1 MAHLLLPSDLSAN
14 AFNAARYA
22 IHLYGAEGNTFTVLN
37 SYMVAQDPMSAPWT
51 ADDLMA
57 GVSREG
63 LDRFV
68 ADLREE
74 FHTQR
79 LDLRTS
85 IGAGDVAG
93 AVIGQAEEG
102 DTPVDLVVMGTQG
115 ASGLQEV
122 LMGTHT
128 ADVIKR
134 SGLPVLAVPEQAS
147 YRVPRRIVLADDGA
161 PLEHTSL
168 KILLDIARWS
178 KAEVMIVRVV
188 DPERDAES
196 ESSDSPYDALLG
208 AIPRSHHFV
217 SGDNVTN
224 ALHDMADQSD
234 ADLVVVLHRHRGLFE
249 QLFHR
254 STAARLAMHTHIP
267 MLVLQQGAR

>member
-14 AFNAARYA
+14 AYNAARYA
-22 IHLYGAEGNTFTVLN
+22 IHLYGAEGNVFTVLN
-37 SYMVAQDPMSAPWT
+37 SYLVPHDPVSGTWT
-51 ADDLMA
+51 ADEVIA
-57 GVSREG
+57 SSAREG
-63 LDRFV
+63 LDRFI

-79 LDLRTS
+79 LDLRS
-85 IGAGDVAG
+85 VIGAGDVAG
-93 AVIGQAEEG
+93 AVIGVADG
-102 DTPVDLVVMGTQG
+102 DEPLDLVVMGTQG

-134 SGLPVLAVPEQAS
+134 SGLPVLCVPEQAE